1 MSIITVPS
9 TKHSN
14 LLRLLTSH
22 AFLRRLSTERPEPQP
37 PPQQKKRNHNS
48 IITEAL
54 QLLQTPENEWN
65 TPQLNQL
72 LFPDSPP
79 TSSSPRLFYQITR
92 RLPSSSQALKF
103 LNYLR
108 NNSPS
113 SPDTQS
119 LLSYTFQA
127 IFELAFCE
135 PDSNANLSRHY
146 KTSKELKIPL
156 TVNAASFLLRAYGRS
171 ELVDES
177 LTLFNELDSSVKNT
191 YLRNV
196 WLSVL
201 LRSGRAEDALKV
213 IGEMFDSN
221 EESNCRPN
229 DATGDILFSF
239 LLKRERNEEFLSEGE
254 IVNLVLKFGEHGVLI
269 RSFWMGRLITRL
281 CRNRKTNRAWDLFN
295 EMIKL
300 GAVFEAATCN
310 SLLTGLAR
318 EGNFN
323 RMNELMAKMVEMDIQ
338 PTVVTFGIL
347 INHMCK
353 FRRVDDALEVLE
365 KMSDCKESGGISVS
379 VEPDVVIY
387 NTLIDGLCK
396 VGRQQEG
403 LGLMERMRSQ
413 KGNAVDFF
421 VEAQRRGT
429 KGDAVTYT
437 ALINAFCKVNNF
449 EKAMELFNEM
459 LKSGCSP
466 DAIVY
471 STLISGF
478 SQAGRMA
485 DASFVLEELKELGI
499 RPDTVCYNTLIGGF
513 CRADKFHRVFEMLKE
528 MEEAG
533 LKPDTITYNTLI
545 AYASKTG
552 DLKFACKVMKK
563 MIKAGVVPTVA
574 TYGALIN
581 AYCLNGNVNEAMEIF
596 KDMKAASKVPPNTVI
611 YNILIDSLC
620 KNNKVKYAVS
630 LMEDMEIRGVTPNTT
645 TYNAIFKGLR
655 DEKDL
660 ERVFEFMDRMIEHA
674 CNPDYI
680 TMEILT
686 EWLSAVGE
694 IERLKKF
701 VAGCEVSVPLH
712 KRLLL
717 GRDS

>member
-1 MSIITVPS
+1 MSIITVS
-9 TKHSN
+9 ASKHSN

-22 AFLRRLSTERPEPQP
+22 TFLRRLSTEPPEPQP
-37 PPQQKKRNHNS
+37 PPQQKTSNHNS

-54 QLLQTPENEWN
+54 QLLQTPGNEWN
-65 TPQLNQL
+65 TTQLNQL

-79 TSSSPRLFYQITR
+79 SSSSPRLFYQITR

-103 LNYLR
+103 LNYLQ

-135 PDSNANLSRHY
+135 PESNANLSRLY
-146 KTSKELKIPL
+146 KTSKELNIPL

-171 ELVDES
+171 ELVEES
-177 LTLFNELDSSVKNT
+177 FILFNDLDPSVKTT

-196 WLSVL
+196 WLSIL
-201 LRSGRAEDALKV
+201 LRSGRVKDALKV
-213 IGEMFDSN
+213 IDEMFESN
-221 EESNCRPN
+221 EDSNCRPN
-229 DATGDILFSF
+229 DATGDVLFSF
-239 LLKRERNEEFLSEGE
+239 LLKRERNGEILSEDE
-254 IVNLVLKFGEHGVLI
+254 IVNLVLKFGDHGVLI
-269 RSFWMGRLITRL
+269 SSFWMGRLITRL
-281 CRNRKTNRAWDLFN
+281 CRNRKTNRAWDLFT

-300 GAVFEAATCN
+300 GAVLESATCN

-338 PTVVTFGIL
+338 PNVVTFGIL
-347 INHMCK
+347 INHMC
-353 FRRVDDALEVLE
+353 
-365 KMSDCKESGGISVS
+365 
-379 VEPDVVIY
+379 
-387 NTLIDGLCK
+387 N
-396 VGRQQEG
+396 
-403 LGLMERMRSQ
+403 
-413 KGNAVDFF
+413 
-421 VEAQRRGT
+421 
-429 KGDAVTYT
+429 
-437 ALINAFCKVNNF
+437 
-449 EKAMELFNEM
+449 
-459 LKSGCSP
+459 
-466 DAIVY
+466 
-471 STLISGF
+471 
-478 SQAGRMA
+478 
-485 DASFVLEELKELGI
+485 
-499 RPDTVCYNTLIGGF
+499 
-513 CRADKFHRVFEMLKE
+513 
-528 MEEAG
+528 
-533 LKPDTITYNTLI
+533 
-545 AYASKTG
+545 KTG
-552 DLKFACKVMKK
+552 DLKFAQKVMRK

-620 KNNKVKYAVS
+620 KNNKVKSAVS
-630 LMEDMEIRGVTPNTT
+630 LMEDMKIRGVTPNTT

-660 ERVFEFMDRMIEHA
+660 EKVFEFMDRMIEHA

-701 VAGCEVSVPLH
+701 VAGCEVSGSSAQ
-712 KRLLL
+712 KASART
-717 GRDS
+717 

>member
-1 MSIITVPS
+1 MSIIITVPAS
-9 TKHSN
+9 KHSN

-37 PPQQKKRNHNS
+37 PPQQKTRNHNS

-54 QLLQTPENEWN
+54 QLLQTPENEWD
-65 TPQLNQL
+65 TTQLNQL

-79 TSSSPRLFYQITR
+79 SSSSPRLFYQITR

-113 SPDTQS
+113 SPDTQT

-127 IFELAFCE
+127 IFELSFCE
-135 PDSNANLSRHY
+135 PDSNAKLSRHY
-146 KTSKELKIPL
+146 KTSKELNIPL

-177 LTLFNELDSSVKNT
+177 LILFNELDPSVKNT

-201 LRSGRAEDALKV
+201 LRHGRAEDALKV
-213 IGEMFDSN
+213 IDEMFESN

-239 LLKRERNEEFLSEGE
+239 LLKRERDEEFLSEDE

-269 RSFWMGRLITRL
+269 SSFWMGRLITRL
-281 CRNRKTNRAWDLFN
+281 CRYRKTNRAWDLFN

-300 GAVFEAATCN
+300 GA
-310 SLLTGLAR
+310 
-318 EGNFN
+318 
-323 RMNELMAKMVEMDIQ
+323 
-338 PTVVTFGIL
+338 
-347 INHMCK
+347 
-353 FRRVDDALEVLE
+353 
-365 KMSDCKESGGISVS
+365 
-379 VEPDVVIY
+379 
-387 NTLIDGLCK
+387 
-396 VGRQQEG
+396 
-403 LGLMERMRSQ
+403 
-413 KGNAVDFF
+413 
-421 VEAQRRGT
+421 RRGT
-429 KGDAVTYT
+429 KGDVVTYT

-459 LKSGCSP
+459 SKSGCSP

-485 DASFVLEELKELGI
+485 DASFVLAELKELGI

-513 CRADKFHRVFEMLKE
+513 CRVNKFHRVSEMLKE

-545 AYASKTG
+545 AYASKIG

-596 KDMKAASKVPPNTVI
+596 KDMKGASKVPPNTVI

-620 KNNKVKYAVS
+620 KNNKVKSAVS
-630 LMEDMEIRGVTPNTT
+630 LMEDMEIQGVTPNTT

-694 IERLKKF
+694 IERLKIF
-701 VAGCEVSVPLH
+701 VAGCEVSGSTAQ
-712 KRLLL
+712 KASART
-717 GRDS
+717 